1 MFFDE
6 LILILLSINFRFS
19 QIGVVSQGLDCP
31 SKGIYARV
39 TEVKNWI
46 QFVAAGALDSNC
58 NDEAP
63 FLPGRTSIL
72 LNVLKILA
80 LLLGVLVT
88 GSLGQGETSAEV
100 WLADGRS
107 CSLPD
112 LPQARY
118 AHTQS
123 GMTGC
128 GGFGFDSLISST
140 CITFNGEW
148 EQSHVLTVPRQFHVS
163 WRSSSGILL
172 LGGMEVAGPFVTDL
186 GVETTTE
193 LLSTMESTSTSHFDL
208 PYVTRF

>member
-1 MFFDE
+1 M
-6 LILILLSINFRFS
+6 NFRFS

-63 FLPGRTSIL
+63 FLPGRTLILLL
-72 LNVLKILA
+72 LNVCNANLV
-80 LLLGVLVT
+80 LLLGVLIT
-88 GSLGQGETSAEV
+88 GSDQTNNAEISAEV

-123 GMTGC
+123 GITGC
-128 GGFGFDSLISST
+128 GGFGFDSAISST

-172 LGGMEVAGPFVTDL
+172 LGGIDVNTFGPDL
-186 GVETTTE
+186 ETETTTE

-208 PYVTRF
+208 PYITRF

>member
-1 MFFDE
+1 M
-6 LILILLSINFRFS
+6 
-19 QIGVVSQGLDCP
+19 
-31 SKGIYARV
+31 
-39 TEVKNWI
+39 
-46 QFVAAGALDSNC
+46 
-58 NDEAP
+58 
-63 FLPGRTSIL
+63 
-72 LNVLKILA
+72 
-80 LLLGVLVT
+80 LLGVLVT
-88 GSLGQGETSAEV
+88 GSLGEGEISAEV

-128 GGFGFDSLISST
+128 GGFGFDSAISST

-172 LGGMEVAGPFVTDL
+172 LGGIDVNTFGPDL
-186 GVETTTE
+186 ETETTTE

-208 PYVTRF
+208 PYITRLSILIGYQSYVTTLNAFCRSLFLEMDVALSSQIQW